1 MIRKSTLLVMT
12 AAVAACI
19 AGCSR
24 EDIEAAR
31 EAGTNAV
38 SKVAEKTIELS
49 DEAKGVV
56 DRTKEHIHER
66 IVKMPE
72 ETARQ
77 AAEILGAAGEGAK
90 DAGELLNEHAVS
102 LQEDLESRSKDRE
115 KYAVPS
121 ECAKKACRPVMGRQA
136 FCLVPC

>member
-1 MIRKSTLLVMT
+1 MLLVMT

-19 AGCSR
+19 AGCSK

-38 SKVAEKTIELS
+38 SKVADKTIELS

-66 IVKMPE
+66 IVKMPKKPPVRPPKSSAPPARARRTRAGFSTSTPSRFRRASSSARR
-72 ETARQ
+72 TAKNKPYPRNAQ
-77 AAEILGAAGEGAK
+77 
-90 DAGELLNEHAVS
+90 
-102 LQEDLESRSKDRE
+102 
-115 KYAVPS
+115 
-121 ECAKKACRPVMGRQA
+121 KKACRPVMGRQA

>member
-1 MIRKSTLLVMT
+1 MLLVMT

-19 AGCSR
+19 AGCSK

-38 SKVAEKTIELS
+38 SKVADKTIELS

-72 ETARQ
+72 ETTRQ

-90 DAGELLNEHAVS
+90 DASELLNEHAVS
-102 LQEDLESRSKDRE
+102 LQEGLEFRSKDRD
-115 KYAVPS
+115 S
-121 ECAKKACRPVMGRQA
+121 SRIRIRTCGSGRGRPDRPGSWLPHPDR
-136 FCLVPC
+136 CC

>member
-1 MIRKSTLLVMT
+1 MIRKSMLLVMT

-19 AGCSR
+19 AGCSK

-38 SKVAEKTIELS
+38 SKVADKTIELS

-72 ETARQ
+72 ETTRQ

-90 DAGELLNEHAVS
+90 DASELLNEHAVS
-102 LQEDLESRSKDRE
+102 LQEGLEFRSKDRE
-115 KYAVPS
+115 K
-121 ECAKKACRPVMGRQA
+121 
-136 FCLVPC
+136 

>member
-1 MIRKSTLLVMT
+1 MLLVMT

-19 AGCSR
+19 AGCSK

-38 SKVAEKTIELS
+38 SKVADKTIELS

-72 ETARQ
+72 ETTRQ

-90 DAGELLNEHAVS
+90 DASELLNAKNKPYPRNA
-102 LQEDLESRSKDRE
+102 Q
-115 KYAVPS
+115 
-121 ECAKKACRPVMGRQA
+121 KKACRPVMGRQA

>member
-1 MIRKSTLLVMT
+1 MLLVMT

-19 AGCSR
+19 AGCSK

-38 SKVAEKTIELS
+38 SKVADKTIELS

-56 DRTKEHIHER
+56 ERTKEHIHER

-72 ETARQ
+72 ETTRQ

-90 DAGELLNEHAVS
+90 DA
-102 LQEDLESRSKDRE
+102 
-115 KYAVPS
+115 
-121 ECAKKACRPVMGRQA
+121 ECTYV
-136 FCLVPC
+136 L

>member
-1 MIRKSTLLVMT
+1 MLLVMT

-19 AGCSR
+19 AGCSK

-38 SKVAEKTIELS
+38 SKVADKTIELS

-72 ETARQ
+72 ETTRQ

-90 DAGELLNEHAVS
+90 DASELLNEHAVS
-102 LQEDLESRSKDRE
+102 LQGSSSK
-115 KYAVPS
+115 VP
-121 ECAKKACRPVMGRQA
+121 
-136 FCLVPC
+136 

>member
-1 MIRKSTLLVMT
+1 MLLVMT

-19 AGCSR
+19 AGCSK
-24 EDIEAAR
+24 EDIE
-31 EAGTNAV
+31 AV
-38 SKVAEKTIELS
+38 SKVADKTIELS

-72 ETARQ
+72 ETTRQ

-90 DAGELLNEHAVS
+90 DASELLNEHAVS
-102 LQEDLESRSKDRE
+102 LQEGLEFRSKDRE
-115 KYAVPS
+115 K
-121 ECAKKACRPVMGRQA
+121 
-136 FCLVPC
+136 

>member
-1 MIRKSTLLVMT
+1 MLLVMT

-19 AGCSR
+19 AGCSK

-38 SKVAEKTIELS
+38 SKVA
-49 DEAKGVV
+49 EAKGVV

-72 ETARQ
+72 ETTRQ

-90 DAGELLNEHAVS
+90 DASELLNEHAVS
-102 LQEDLESRSKDRE
+102 LQEGLEFRSKDRE
-115 KYAVPS
+115 K
-121 ECAKKACRPVMGRQA
+121 
-136 FCLVPC
+136 

>member
-1 MIRKSTLLVMT
+1 MLLVMT

-19 AGCSR
+19 AGCSK

-38 SKVAEKTIELS
+38 SKVADKTIELS

-56 DRTKEHIHER
+56 DRTKEHI
-66 IVKMPE
+66 VKMPE
-72 ETARQ
+72 ETTRQ

-90 DAGELLNEHAVS
+90 DASELLNEHAVS
-102 LQEDLESRSKDRE
+102 LQEGLEFRSKDRE
-115 KYAVPS
+115 K
-121 ECAKKACRPVMGRQA
+121 
-136 FCLVPC
+136 

>member
-1 MIRKSTLLVMT
+1 MLLVMT

-19 AGCSR
+19 AGCSK

-38 SKVAEKTIELS
+38 SKVADKTIELS

-72 ETARQ
+72 ETTRQ

-90 DAGELLNEHAVS
+90 DASSA
-102 LQEDLESRSKDRE
+102 RRT
-115 KYAVPS
+115 
-121 ECAKKACRPVMGRQA
+121 AKNKPYPRNAQKRPA
-136 FCLVPC
+136 AP

>member
-1 MIRKSTLLVMT
+1 MLLVMT

-19 AGCSR
+19 AGCSK

-38 SKVAEKTIELS
+38 SKVADKTIELS

-72 ETARQ
+72 ETTRQ

-90 DAGELLNEHAVS
+90 DASELLNEHAVS
-102 LQEDLESRSKDRE
+102 LQEGLEFRSKDRE
-115 KYAVPS
+115 N
-121 ECAKKACRPVMGRQA
+121 KAYPRNAQKRPA
-136 FCLVPC
+136 AP

>member
-24 EDIEAAR
+24 
-31 EAGTNAV
+31 
-38 SKVAEKTIELS
+38 
-49 DEAKGVV
+49 
-56 DRTKEHIHER
+56 
-66 IVKMPE
+66 
-72 ETARQ
+72 
-77 AAEILGAAGEGAK
+77 
-90 DAGELLNEHAVS
+90 
-102 LQEDLESRSKDRE
+102 EDLESRSKDRE